1 MTETTGTIS
10 RHAVG
15 GSRLQ
20 RFVMPH
26 GGASTIKPARR
37 GKADFFSWQ
46 LYRWVKAKPHA
57 VQIWRGTWNSAT
69 GVDRQRPVL
78 YIGHMDADESG
89 GRWFHGRLLR
99 NLCLHGQKLD
109 GYAYGPGHDTAH
121 WEEITAEWWMEYMR
135 IGVCA
140 IHGDYAHDWAENGD
154 ARTCRHC
161 GKRER
166 RTVETVERAVWADA
180 E

>member
-1 MTETTGTIS
+1 MNETTTDENGN
-10 RHAVG
+10 AAG
-15 GSRLQ
+15 GRMQAL
-20 RFVMPH
+20 VMPH
-26 GGASTIKPARR
+26 VDASTIKPAKS

-57 VQIWRGTWNSAT
+57 LQIWRGTWNTAT
-69 GVDRQRPVL
+69 GVDHDTPAL
-78 YIGHMDADESG
+78 YIGYMDETESG
-89 GRWFHGRLLR
+89 ERWLHGRMLR

-121 WEEITAEWWMEYMR
+121 WEEITEQWWEQYMQ

-140 IHGDYAHDWAENGD
+140 IHGDYAHDWDENGD

-166 RTVETVERAVWADA
+166 RTTKLVERTVWVDA
-180 E
+180 A